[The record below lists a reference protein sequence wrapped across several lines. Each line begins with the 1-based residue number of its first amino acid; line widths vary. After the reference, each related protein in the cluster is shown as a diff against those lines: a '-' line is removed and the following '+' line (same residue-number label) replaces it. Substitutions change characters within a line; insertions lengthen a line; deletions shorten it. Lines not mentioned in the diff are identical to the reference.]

1 MYILLK
7 SCKYAFSL
15 LVYFVRIVLLYI
27 YYMHV
32 NGVQQEQ
39 VLTELFHYVNQC
51 PKPDD
56 ATSVQSTLNYL
67 EACSKLFENG
77 FLSAVRVRES
87 HQEVLINIQAGYR
100 FFSEWLNSLLKG
112 LLRVCVCVCRH
123 VHVCLCVCT
132 LLCVDG
138 TGNDKFF
145 TDCVCQYVCVC
156 VCVRERERERD
167 T

>member
-1 MYILLK
+1 MH
-7 SCKYAFSL
+7 
-15 LVYFVRIVLLYI
+15 IVLLYM

-87 HQEVLINIQAGYR
+87 HQEVLINIQAGYH

-112 LLRVCVCVCRH
+112 LLRVCVCVC
-123 VHVCLCVCT
+123 V
-132 LLCVDG
+132 
-138 TGNDKFF
+138 
-145 TDCVCQYVCVC
+145 
-156 VCVRERERERD
+156 
-167 T
+167 